1 MNENP
6 MTDSDVSADDRN
18 LAMLAHLSALLG
30 LIFSAGILVFLG
42 PLVFWLIYKDRPEK
56 AFIASQAKEAL
67 NFQIS
72 LALIIFVTAIAMMVL
87 SIIPFIGW
95 LIAALLGLGLLVL
108 AIADFVLTI
117 IAALKAKDGIAYRY
131 PFTLRLFS

>member
-6 MTDSDVSADDRN
+6 MTDSGVSADDRN

-56 AFIASQAKEAL
+56 AFVASQAKEAL

-72 LALIIFVTAIAMMVL
+72 LALIIFVTAIAMMAL

-95 LIAALLGLGLLVL
+95 LIAALLGLGLLIL

-117 IAALKAKDGIAYRY
+117 IAALKAKNGIAYRY
-131 PFTLRLFS
+131 PFTLRLLS